1 VNTLAP
7 KLILTP
13 LLVSSASL
21 AGRRWGPLLSGW
33 IIALPLTSG
42 PIALFIALELGPR
55 TAIDAAAGSLLGGI
69 CLLAYS
75 LVYARAAVG
84 LAWQPTIAIAGST
97 YLALGLLMPPLPV
110 LVLWAGIAV
119 GVPVTVFFLSRGPRH
134 AARDAVVV
142 LPSWDIPARVLVAT
156 MLVVGISASAPLIGG
171 RAAGVLA
178 TFPVYASVLATFAHR
193 LRGPGDGI
201 AVLRGMVTGLLGF
214 ATFFL
219 VLGQALAATS
229 IPIAFGLAVL
239 SGLAVQAASLL
250 PLLAIARRG
259 AGGRVSAE
267 TGAELGP
274 WT

>member
-1 VNTLAP
+1 MNTLAP

-55 TAIDAAAGSLLGGI
+55 TAIDAAAGSMLGGV
-69 CLLAYS
+69 CLLAFA
-75 LVYARAAVG
+75 LVYARAAARLPWQTTIALAGVTYLTLG
-84 LAWQPTIAIAGST
+84 LAIPSLPR
-97 YLALGLLMPPLPV
+97 LA
-110 LVLWAGIAV
+110 LWAGIAV
-119 GVPVTVFFLSRGPRH
+119 GVPATVFLLARGPRPL
-134 AARDAVVV
+134 ARATAD

-156 MLVVGISASAPLIGG
+156 LLVVGISAAAPLIGG

-219 VLGQALAATS
+219 VLGEALASTS
-229 IPIAFGLAVL
+229 IPIAFGLAIAA
-239 SGLAVQAASLL
+239 GLAVQGATLW
-250 PLLAIARRG
+250 PLLALARRG
-259 AGGRVSAE
+259 AGPSLAV
-267 TGAELGP
+267 ELGP
-274 WT
+274 LT

>member
-21 AGRRWGPLLSGW
+21 AGHRWGPLLSGW

-55 TAIDAAAGSLLGGI
+55 TAIDAAAGSLLGGV
-69 CLLAYS
+69 CLLAFS
-75 LVYARAAVG
+75 LVYARAAAR
-84 LAWQPTIAIAGST
+84 LPWQPTITLAGAT
-97 YLALGLLMPPLPV
+97 YLTLGLAIPSLPR
-110 LVLWAGIAV
+110 LVVWAGLAA
-119 GVPVTVFFLSRGPRH
+119 GVPATVYLLARGPRPSPH
-134 AARDAVVV
+134 LAAD
-142 LPSWDIPARVLVAT
+142 LPRWDIPARVLVAT
-156 MLVVGISASAPLIGG
+156 LLVVGISGAAPLIGG

-219 VLGQALAATS
+219 VLGEALASTS
-229 IPIAFGLAVL
+229 IPVAFGLAIAA
-239 SGLAVQAASLL
+239 GLGVQGLTLL
-250 PLLAIARRG
+250 PLLALARRG
-259 AGGRVSAE
+259 AGPPPE
-267 TGAELGP
+267 LELGP
-274 WT
+274 LT

>member
-1 VNTLAP
+1 MNTLAP

-42 PIALFIALELGPR
+42 PISLFIALELGPR

-75 LVYARAAVG
+75 LVYAWVAAR
-84 LAWQPTIAIAGST
+84 LRWQPAIALAGVT
-97 YLALGLLMPPLPV
+97 YLTLGLTMPSLPR
-110 LVLWAGIAV
+110 LVLWAGVAV
-119 GVPVTVFFLSRGPRH
+119 GVPVTVFLLARGPRPSPH
-134 AARDAVVV
+134 TAAD
-142 LPSWDIPARVLVAT
+142 LPAWDIPARVLVAT
-156 MLVVGISASAPLIGG
+156 LLVVGISGAAPLIGG
-171 RAAGVLA
+171 RVAGVLA

-214 ATFFL
+214 STFFL
-219 VLGQALAATS
+219 VLAEALSSTT
-229 IPIAFGLAVL
+229 IPIAFGLAIAA
-239 SGLAVQAASLL
+239 GLAVQGVTVL
-250 PLLAIARRG
+250 PLLALARRG
-259 AGGRVSAE
+259 AGPLSAS
-267 TGAELGP
+267 ELGP
-274 WT
+274 LT

>member
-1 VNTLAP
+1 MNTLAP

-55 TAIDAAAGSLLGGI
+55 TAIDAAAGSLLGGV

-75 LVYARAAVG
+75 LVYARAASRSSWQPAIALAGATYLTLG
-84 LAWQPTIAIAGST
+84 LALPALPR
-97 YLALGLLMPPLPV
+97 LA
-110 LVLWAGIAV
+110 LWAGVAV
-119 GVPVTVFFLSRGPRH
+119 GVPVTVFLLARGPRPTPH
-134 AARDAVVV
+134 AVAD
-142 LPSWDIPARVLVAT
+142 LPRWDIPARVFVAT
-156 MLVVGISASAPLIGG
+156 LLVVGISGAAPLIGG

-214 ATFFL
+214 STFFL
-219 VLGQALAATS
+219 VLAEALASTS
-229 IPIAFGLAVL
+229 ILIAFGLAIAA
-239 SGLAVQAASLL
+239 GLAVQGFTLV
-250 PLLAIARRG
+250 PLLALARRG
-259 AGGRVSAE
+259 AGSSPA
-267 TGAELGP
+267 TELGP
-274 WT
+274 LT

>member
-69 CLLAYS
+69 CLLAFS
-75 LVYARAAVG
+75 LIYARAAAR
-84 LAWQPTIAIAGST
+84 LAWQPSIVLAGAT
-97 YLALGLLMPPLPV
+97 YLTLGVAIPALPRLF
-110 LVLWAGIAV
+110 LWAGVAI
-119 GVPVTVFFLSRGPRH
+119 GVPVTVYLLARGPRPSPH
-134 AARDAVVV
+134 IAPD
-142 LPSWDIPARVLVAT
+142 LPTWDIPARVLVAT
-156 MLVVGISASAPLIGG
+156 LLVVGISGAAPLIGG

-193 LRGPGDGI
+193 LRGPADGI

-214 ATFFL
+214 STFFL
-219 VLGQALAATS
+219 VLAEALATTS
-229 IPIAFGLAVL
+229 IPIAFGLAIG
-239 SGLAVQAASLL
+239 SGLAVQGLTLL
-250 PLLAIARRG
+250 PLLALARRG
-259 AGGRVSAE
+259 AGPPLEVE
-267 TGAELGP
+267 VGP
-274 WT
+274 LT